1 MKKSVIS
8 LLAAGVLLTGCAA
21 ELPAPRSPRDA
32 YKAGWTA
39 LRDGKAKEGSE
50 SSCAG
55 LVDSRE
61 SKELQDAVRQGCTDR
76 VLMRG
81 NKSDEF
87 SDAMPAGASPS
98 KSPSP
103 RATPSPVKTVYVPV
117 PAPAQPQPQRQCRT
131 VKVPYGHGYDN
142 AYTYETVCD

>member
-1 MKKSVIS
+1 MKRSAIS
-8 LLAAGVLLTGCAA
+8 LLTAGVLVTGCSSAP
-21 ELPAPRSPRDA
+21 PAPRSPRTA
-32 YKAGWTA
+32 YEDGWTA
-39 LRDGKAKEGSE
+39 LRDGRAEEGSE

-61 SKELQDAVRQGCTDR
+61 SQELQDAVRQGCTDR
-76 VLMRG
+76 VLLRG

-87 SDAMPAGASPS
+87 SDAMPTGASPS

-103 RATPSPVKTVYVPV
+103 RVSPSPVKTVYVPV
-117 PAPAQPQPQRQCRT
+117 PAPAQPQRQCRT